1 MNNTD
6 EYKMLRNEILE
17 NMKSQQQISVTTI
30 SLTVSILTIVGSF
43 KAINPYMF
51 LIPLLLLLPSAVKI
65 RDLKDGIMTLSGYL
79 IARYE
84 CSSDALLW
92 ETNVN
97 KYRKKYATKRPMLWI
112 ALECGEFPI
121 AGIICELLY
130 IEAVLSDIKSVK
142 IIPIVFCILST
153 VTVIFLS
160 FIAFNYPNMDP
171 DNIDE
176 KVRRW
181 NNIFEENNRE

>member
-65 RDLKDGIMTLSGYL
+65 RDLKDGIMTLS
-79 IARYE
+79 
-84 CSSDALLW
+84 
-92 ETNVN
+92 
-97 KYRKKYATKRPMLWI
+97 
-112 ALECGEFPI
+112 
-121 AGIICELLY
+121 
-130 IEAVLSDIKSVK
+130 
-142 IIPIVFCILST
+142 
-153 VTVIFLS
+153 
-160 FIAFNYPNMDP
+160 
-171 DNIDE
+171 
-176 KVRRW
+176 
-181 NNIFEENNRE
+181 